1 VAGATTVLP
10 SAIYDDL
17 RARILSQ
24 ADASG
29 TTFTESAVAE
39 QFGVARPTAKMAIER
54 LVAEGLLRR
63 EAHQAARVPE
73 LSRDDILDLFDN
85 RAIVEGAALAR
96 LATAGT
102 IPAEALA
109 AHRALRADTDDFAAL
124 DIAFHRALVTGQS
137 STRLVRMH
145 SLLMGEIELCIGQ
158 VQANRLRTARDVA
171 SQHQGILD
179 AVTAGDSALAE
190 RLTREHI
197 AESRERLLRHFDAK
211 AAVDAKTAADAKAG
225 VGAQADLDAKAAARA
240 GAL

>member
-1 VAGATTVLP
+1 MAKGDAMAGTTAVLP
-10 SAIYDDL
+10 SAIYDEL
-17 RARILSQ
+17 RTRILSQ
-24 ADASG
+24 TDVSG

-73 LSRDDILDLFDN
+73 LSRDDIIDLCDS
-85 RAIVEGAALAR
+85 RAVVEGAALAR

-109 AHRALRADTDDFAAL
+109 AHRALQASTDEFAAL

-158 VQANRLRTARDVA
+158 VQAARLRTVRDVA

-179 AVTAGDSALAE
+179 AVTAGDAALAE

-197 AESRERLLRHFDAK
+197 AESRERLLQHFDAK
-211 AAVDAKTAADAKAG
+211 TTPG
-225 VGAQADLDAKAAARA
+225 AKAAPDARTA
-240 GAL
+240 QRAKADTP